1 MRRTS
6 LLGALLLHAAH
17 AMRVATPQ
25 RRHVLKGCG
34 LAIAT
39 PWIANADDEPVA
51 TEAPVVEAPP
61 PPPPAKTSAIDDARD
76 RAKRYAEF
84 SKTLRRTYDKSQL
97 NAAYAEMVSFEKEL
111 ARIAPT
117 KEAAEGA
124 KDLKKVLRDLY
135 DAAKRDDRRVVQ
147 KKVGEVSD
155 AVSCVAAWKSTGE
168 SGQTSRRLRGGSAV
182 KFGSAQVLGRCLAIS
197 QKWRRLPRRA
207 ADRKAA
213 ERLAAGAGLRGRQ
226 IANICSLA
234 PRVPHGFRRRPVRD
248 Q

>member
-6 LLGALLLHAAH
+6 LLGAVLLHAASALH
-17 AMRVATPQ
+17 VSKLQ
-25 RRHVLKGCG
+25 RRHILKGCG
-34 LAIAT
+34 LAIAGPALN
-39 PWIANADDEPVA
+39 PWIAHADDEPVA
-51 TEAPVVEAPP
+51 AVADAPAVEAPP

-155 AVSCVAAWKSTGE
+155 AVSYLADALQSAKNGGVFLDEQPIGK
-168 SGQTSRRLRGGSAV
+168 LRSDWQPGPGYEAV
-182 KFGSAQVLGRCLAIS
+182 K
-197 QKWRRLPRRA
+197 
-207 ADRKAA
+207 
-213 ERLAAGAGLRGRQ
+213 
-226 IANICSLA
+226 SLTYA
-234 PRVPHGFRRRPVRD
+234 P
-248 Q
+248 

>member
-6 LLGALLLHAAH
+6 LLGALLLHATH
-17 AMRVATPQ
+17 AMRLATPH
-25 RRHVLKGCG
+25 RRHILKGCG
-34 LAIAT
+34 LAIAGPALN
-39 PWIANADDEPVA
+39 PWIAHADDEPVA
-51 TEAPVVEAPP
+51 AVADAPAVEAPP

-155 AVSCVAAWKSTGE
+155 AVSYLADALQSAKNGGVFLDDQPIGK
-168 SGQTSRRLRGGSAV
+168 LRSDWQPGPGYEAV
-182 KFGSAQVLGRCLAIS
+182 K
-197 QKWRRLPRRA
+197 
-207 ADRKAA
+207 
-213 ERLAAGAGLRGRQ
+213 
-226 IANICSLA
+226 SLTYA
-234 PRVPHGFRRRPVRD
+234 P
-248 Q
+248 

>member
-6 LLGALLLHAAH
+6 LLGAVLLHATH
-17 AMRVATPQ
+17 AMRLATPQ

-34 LAIAT
+34 LAVAA
-39 PWIANADDEPVA
+39 PLIANADDEPVA
-51 TEAPVVEAPP
+51 TEAPVVEEAP

-84 SKTLRRTYDKSQL
+84 SKTLRRTYDKNQL

-124 KDLKKVLRDLY
+124 KELKQVLRGLY
-135 DAAKRDDRRVVQ
+135 DAAKKDDRRLVA

-155 AVSCVAAWKSTGE
+155 AVSYLADALQSAKNGGVFLDEQPIGK
-168 SGQTSRRLRGGSAV
+168 LRSDWQPGPGYEAV
-182 KFGSAQVLGRCLAIS
+182 R
-197 QKWRRLPRRA
+197 
-207 ADRKAA
+207 
-213 ERLAAGAGLRGRQ
+213 
-226 IANICSLA
+226 SLTYA
-234 PRVPHGFRRRPVRD
+234 P
-248 Q
+248 

>member
-1 MRRTS
+1 MQSCNMVRTS
-6 LLGALLLHAAH
+6 LLGAVLLHAASALH
-17 AMRVATPQ
+17 VSKLQ
-25 RRHVLKGCG
+25 RRHILKGCG
-34 LAIAT
+34 LAVASPLIAR
-39 PWIANADDEPVA
+39 ADDEPAVA
-51 TEAPVVEAPP
+51 EAPVVVEPPP

-124 KDLKKVLRDLY
+124 KELKQVLRDLY

-155 AVSCVAAWKSTGE
+155 AVSYLADALQSAKNGGVFLDDQPIGK
-168 SGQTSRRLRGGSAV
+168 LRSDWQPGPGYEAV
-182 KFGSAQVLGRCLAIS
+182 R
-197 QKWRRLPRRA
+197 
-207 ADRKAA
+207 
-213 ERLAAGAGLRGRQ
+213 
-226 IANICSLA
+226 SLTYA
-234 PRVPHGFRRRPVRD
+234 P
-248 Q
+248 

>member
-1 MRRTS
+1 MRRVS
-6 LLGALLLHAAH
+6 VLALLLHAASALH
-17 AMRVATPQ
+17 VSKLQ

-34 LAIAT
+34 LAVAL
-39 PWIANADDEPVA
+39 PLVARADDEPVA
-51 TEAPVVEAPP
+51 AVVEAPVVEAPP

-155 AVSCVAAWKSTGE
+155 AVSYLADALQSAKNGGVFLDEQPIGK
-168 SGQTSRRLRGGSAV
+168 LRSDWQPGPGYEAV
-182 KFGSAQVLGRCLAIS
+182 R
-197 QKWRRLPRRA
+197 
-207 ADRKAA
+207 
-213 ERLAAGAGLRGRQ
+213 
-226 IANICSLA
+226 SLTYA
-234 PRVPHGFRRRPVRD
+234 P
-248 Q
+248 

>member
-1 MRRTS
+1 MRRTPV
-6 LLGALLLHAAH
+6 LALLLHAVSALH
-17 AMRVATPQ
+17 VSKLQ

-39 PWIANADDEPVA
+39 PLIANADDEPVA
-51 TEAPVVEAPP
+51 TETPVVEEAPP

-84 SKTLRRTYDKSQL
+84 SKTLRRTYDKNQL

-124 KDLKKVLRDLY
+124 KELKQVLRAVY
-135 DAAKRDDRRVVQ
+135 DAAKKDDRRLVA

-155 AVSCVAAWKSTGE
+155 AVSYLADALQSAKNGGVFLDEQPIGK
-168 SGQTSRRLRGGSAV
+168 LRSDWQPGPRYEAV
-182 KFGSAQVLGRCLAIS
+182 R
-197 QKWRRLPRRA
+197 
-207 ADRKAA
+207 
-213 ERLAAGAGLRGRQ
+213 
-226 IANICSLA
+226 SLTYA
-234 PRVPHGFRRRPVRD
+234 P
-248 Q
+248 

>member
-1 MRRTS
+1 MQSCNMVRTS
-6 LLGALLLHAAH
+6 LLGAVLLHAASALH
-17 AMRVATPQ
+17 VSKLQ
-25 RRHVLKGCG
+25 RRHILKGCG
-34 LAIAT
+34 LAVASPLIAR
-39 PWIANADDEPVA
+39 ADDEPAVA
-51 TEAPVVEAPP
+51 EAPVVVEPPP

-124 KDLKKVLRDLY
+124 KELKKVLRDLY

-155 AVSCVAAWKSTGE
+155 AVSYLADALQSAKNGGVFLDDQPIGK
-168 SGQTSRRLRGGSAV
+168 LRSDWQPGPGYEAV
-182 KFGSAQVLGRCLAIS
+182 R
-197 QKWRRLPRRA
+197 
-207 ADRKAA
+207 
-213 ERLAAGAGLRGRQ
+213 
-226 IANICSLA
+226 SLTYA
-234 PRVPHGFRRRPVRD
+234 P
-248 Q
+248 

>member
-1 MRRTS
+1 
-6 LLGALLLHAAH
+6 
-17 AMRVATPQ
+17 MRVATPQ

-34 LAIAT
+34 LAIAGPALS
-39 PWIANADDEPVA
+39 PWIAHADDEPVA
-51 TEAPVVEAPP
+51 AEAPVVEAPP

-124 KDLKKVLRDLY
+124 KELKKVLRDLY

-168 SGQTSRRLRGGSAV
+168 SSQTSRRLRGGSAV
-182 KFGSAQVLGRCLAIS
+182 KLSSAQVLGRRAPVRK
-197 QKWRRLPRRA
+197 KWRRVFGRPT
-207 ADRKAA
+207 DRQAA
-213 ERLAAGAGLRGRQ
+213 ERLAAGAGLRGRPFV
-226 IANICSLA
+226 NIRSLA
-234 PRVPHGFRRRPVRD
+234 S
-248 Q
+248 

>member
-6 LLGALLLHAAH
+6 LLGAVLLHAASALH
-17 AMRVATPQ
+17 VSKLQ

-34 LAIAT
+34 LAIAS
-39 PWIANADDEPVA
+39 PLIAHADDEPVA
-51 TEAPVVEAPP
+51 TEAPVVEEAP

-84 SKTLRRTYDKSQL
+84 SKTLRRTYDKNQL

-124 KDLKKVLRDLY
+124 KELKQVLRDLY

-155 AVSCVAAWKSTGE
+155 AVSYLADALQSAKNGGVFLDEQPIGK
-168 SGQTSRRLRGGSAV
+168 LRSDWQPGPGYEAV
-182 KFGSAQVLGRCLAIS
+182 K
-197 QKWRRLPRRA
+197 
-207 ADRKAA
+207 
-213 ERLAAGAGLRGRQ
+213 
-226 IANICSLA
+226 SLTYA
-234 PRVPHGFRRRPVRD
+234 P
-248 Q
+248 

>member
-6 LLGALLLHAAH
+6 LLGALLLHAASALH
-17 AMRVATPQ
+17 VSKLQ

-34 LAIAT
+34 LAVALPVIAH
-39 PWIANADDEPVA
+39 ADDEPAVA
-51 TEAPVVEAPP
+51 TEAPVEAPP

-124 KDLKKVLRDLY
+124 KELKQVLRDLY

-155 AVSCVAAWKSTGE
+155 AVSY
-168 SGQTSRRLRGGSAV
+168 
-182 KFGSAQVLGRCLAIS
+182 LADAL
-197 QKWRRLPRRA
+197 Q
-207 ADRKAA
+207 
-213 ERLAAGAGLRGRQ
+213 
-226 IANICSLA
+226 
-234 PRVPHGFRRRPVRD
+234 
-248 Q
+248 

>member
-1 MRRTS
+1 MGRTS

-17 AMRVATPQ
+17 AMRLATPH
-25 RRHVLKGCG
+25 RRHVLKVCG
-34 LAIAT
+34 LAIAGT
-39 PWIANADDEPVA
+39 ALNPWIAHADDEPAVA
-51 TEAPVVEAPP
+51 EAPVEAPP

-84 SKTLRRTYDKSQL
+84 SKTLRRTYDKNQL

-124 KDLKKVLRDLY
+124 KELKQVLRDLY
-135 DAAKRDDRRVVQ
+135 DAAKKDDRRLVT

-182 KFGSAQVLGRCLAIS
+182 KFGSAQVLGRRFAIS
-197 QKWRRLPRRA
+197 KKWRRLPRRA
-207 ADRKAA
+207 ADRQAA

-234 PRVPHGFRRRPVRD
+234 SA
-248 Q
+248 

>member
-6 LLGALLLHAAH
+6 FLGALLLHATH
-17 AMRVATPQ
+17 AMQFATQ
-25 RRHVLKGCG
+25 RRSVLKACSFT
-34 LAIAT
+34 IAA
-39 PWIANADDEPVA
+39 PLVANADDEPVA
-51 TEAPVVEAPP
+51 AVAEAPVEAPP

-124 KDLKKVLRDLY
+124 KELKKVLRDLY

-155 AVSCVAAWKSTGE
+155 AVSYLADALQSAKNGGVFLDEQPIGK
-168 SGQTSRRLRGGSAV
+168 LRSDWQPGPGYEAV
-182 KFGSAQVLGRCLAIS
+182 R
-197 QKWRRLPRRA
+197 
-207 ADRKAA
+207 
-213 ERLAAGAGLRGRQ
+213 
-226 IANICSLA
+226 SLTYA
-234 PRVPHGFRRRPVRD
+234 P
-248 Q
+248 

>member
-1 MRRTS
+1 MRPS
-6 LLGALLLHAAH
+6 AVLALLHATH
-17 AMRVATPQ
+17 AMQLATQ
-25 RRHVLKGCG
+25 RRSVLKGCG
-34 LAIAT
+34 LTIAA
-39 PWIANADDEPVA
+39 PLVANADDEPVA
-51 TEAPVVEAPP
+51 AVADAPVEAP

-124 KDLKKVLRDLY
+124 KELKQVLRDLY

-182 KFGSAQVLGRCLAIS
+182 KFGSAQVLGRRAPVGEER
-197 QKWRRLPRRA
+197 RRLPRRA
-207 ADRKAA
+207 AHRKI
-213 ERLAAGAGLRGRQ
+213 EKRLAAGAGLRGRQ

-234 PRVPHGFRRRPVRD
+234 S
-248 Q
+248 

>member
-1 MRRTS
+1 MRRVS
-6 LLGALLLHAAH
+6 VLALLLHAASALH
-17 AMRVATPQ
+17 VSKLQ

-34 LAIAT
+34 LAVAL
-39 PWIANADDEPVA
+39 PLVARADDEPVA
-51 TEAPVVEAPP
+51 AVVEAPVVEAPP

-155 AVSCVAAWKSTGE
+155 AVSY
-168 SGQTSRRLRGGSAV
+168 
-182 KFGSAQVLGRCLAIS
+182 
-197 QKWRRLPRRA
+197 
-207 ADRKAA
+207 
-213 ERLAAGAGLRGRQ
+213 
-226 IANICSLA
+226 
-234 PRVPHGFRRRPVRD
+234 
-248 Q
+248 

>member
-1 MRRTS
+1 MRRAS
-6 LLGALLLHAAH
+6 VLALLLHAASALH
-17 AMRVATPQ
+17 VSKLQ

-34 LAIAT
+34 LAIAS
-39 PWIANADDEPVA
+39 PLIAHADDEPA
-51 TEAPVVEAPP
+51 AADAVEAPP

-84 SKTLRRTYDKSQL
+84 SKTLRRTYDKNDL

-124 KDLKKVLRDLY
+124 KELKKVLRDLY

-155 AVSCVAAWKSTGE
+155 AVSYLADALQSAKNGGVFLDEQPIGK
-168 SGQTSRRLRGGSAV
+168 LRSDWQPGPGYEAV
-182 KFGSAQVLGRCLAIS
+182 R
-197 QKWRRLPRRA
+197 
-207 ADRKAA
+207 
-213 ERLAAGAGLRGRQ
+213 
-226 IANICSLA
+226 SLTYA
-234 PRVPHGFRRRPVRD
+234 P
-248 Q
+248 

>member
-6 LLGALLLHAAH
+6 LLGAVLLHAASALH
-17 AMRVATPQ
+17 VSKLQ

-34 LAIAT
+34 LAIAGT
-39 PWIANADDEPVA
+39 ALNPWIARADDEPAVA

-84 SKTLRRTYDKSQL
+84 SKTLRRTYDKNQL

-117 KEAAEGA
+117 KEAAEGT
-124 KDLKKVLRDLY
+124 KELKKVLRDLY
-135 DAAKRDDRRVVQ
+135 DAAKRDDRRQVQ

-155 AVSCVAAWKSTGE
+155 AVSCVAALKSTGE
-168 SGQTSRRLRGGSAV
+168 SGQTS
-182 KFGSAQVLGRCLAIS
+182 C
-197 QKWRRLPRRA
+197 
-207 ADRKAA
+207 
-213 ERLAAGAGLRGRQ
+213 
-226 IANICSLA
+226 
-234 PRVPHGFRRRPVRD
+234 
-248 Q
+248 

>member
-1 MRRTS
+1 MRRAPV
-6 LLGALLLHAAH
+6 LALLLHAASALH
-17 AMRVATPQ
+17 VSKLQ

-34 LAIAT
+34 LAIAG
-39 PWIANADDEPVA
+39 PALNPLIARADDEPAVA
-51 TEAPVVEAPP
+51 DAVEAPP

-84 SKTLRRTYDKSQL
+84 SKTLRRTYDKNDL

-124 KDLKKVLRDLY
+124 KELKKVLRDLY

-155 AVSCVAAWKSTGE
+155 AVSYLADALQSAKNGGVFLDEQPIGK
-168 SGQTSRRLRGGSAV
+168 LRSDWQPGPGYEAV
-182 KFGSAQVLGRCLAIS
+182 R
-197 QKWRRLPRRA
+197 
-207 ADRKAA
+207 
-213 ERLAAGAGLRGRQ
+213 
-226 IANICSLA
+226 SLTYA
-234 PRVPHGFRRRPVRD
+234 P
-248 Q
+248 

>member
-1 MRRTS
+1 MRRAS
-6 LLGALLLHAAH
+6 LLGAVLLH
-17 AMRVATPQ
+17 VASALHVSKLQ

-34 LAIAT
+34 LAVAA
-39 PWIANADDEPVA
+39 PLIANADDEPA
-51 TEAPVVEAPP
+51 AADAVEAP

-124 KDLKKVLRDLY
+124 KELKQVLRGLY

-168 SGQTSRRLRGGSAV
+168 RSDVASAAWRKCREIWFRTGTWPTRSSRRRTAASSSTSSRSASCGATGS
-182 KFGSAQVLGRCLAIS
+182 
-197 QKWRRLPRRA
+197 
-207 ADRKAA
+207 
-213 ERLAAGAGLRGRQ
+213 RGR
-226 IANICSLA
+226 AT
-234 PRVPHGFRRRPVRD
+234 RPSNR
-248 Q
+248 

>member
-1 MRRTS
+1 MRPTTV
-6 LLGALLLHAAH
+6 LALLHATH
-17 AMRVATPQ
+17 AMRFATQ
-25 RRHVLKGCG
+25 RRSVLKGCS
-34 LAIAT
+34 LTIAA
-39 PWIANADDEPVA
+39 PLVANADDEPVA
-51 TEAPVVEAPP
+51 AVVEAPVVEAPP

-84 SKTLRRTYDKSQL
+84 SKTLRRTYDKGQL

-155 AVSCVAAWKSTGE
+155 AVSCVAALKSTRDPHRHE
-168 SGQTSRRLRGGSAV
+168 VEQTSRRLRGGSAV
-182 KFGSAQVLGRCLAIS
+182 KLGSAQVLGRRIAIG
-197 QKWRRLPRRA
+197 QK
-207 ADRKAA
+207 
-213 ERLAAGAGLRGRQ
+213 RGG
-226 IANICSLA
+226 
-234 PRVPHGFRRRPVRD
+234 VFG
-248 Q
+248 